1 MRIIDLNTFVAD
13 VRLYDPTEDWPTDEG
28 KIIMNYSALGDGTQT
43 YQWALTKGEF
53 DEMFKKMREIHRSL
67 HKN

>member
-43 YQWALTKGEF
+43 YQWALTKGQFNEL
-53 DEMFKKMREIHRSL
+53 FKKMQGIHRSL
-67 HKN
+67 NKY